1 MQERIQKIIS
11 QCGIASRRRAEDMI
25 QEGLITVNGR
35 VAELGMKADIG
46 KDHIK
51 VSGKLISSPSSRA
64 YLLFNKPAQCITAMN
79 DPEKRMTVMD
89 YLKRVKVRV
98 FPVGRLDYNS
108 EGLLILTN
116 DGELANAV
124 MHPKKKIPKT
134 YQVKINGTLDD
145 KDKLKLETGV
155 RLDDGVTKPARVRI
169 IKNLKANSWISITIH
184 EGKNR
189 QVRRMMDRI
198 GHSAIRLIR
207 TKISSLTLDTLKPGE
222 YRYMTEEEVAT
233 LKKELKTGVIDSG
246 TQKVKRQSR
255 KGWAVKS
262 SKTAKKPK
270 RQAGKGPKRQPVE
283 DTARPMDKDFKR
295 KVSPK
300 AVPVKSFKRKASSS
314 ASMAGKKRK

>member
-1 MQERIQKIIS
+1 V
-11 QCGIASRRRAEDMI
+11 
-25 QEGLITVNGR
+25 TVNGK

-46 KDHIK
+46 RDHIK
-51 VSGKLISSPSSRA
+51 VSGKLISSPSSMS
-64 YLLFNKPAQCITAMN
+64 YLLFNKPFRCITAMH
-79 DPEKRMTVMD
+79 DPEKRTTVMD

-134 YQVKINGTLDD
+134 YQVKINGFLED

-155 RLDDGVTKPARVRI
+155 RLDDGMTKPAKVRI
-169 IKNLKANSWISITIH
+169 IKKLKANSWISITIH

-207 TKISSLTLDTLKPGE
+207 TKISGLTLGTLKPGE
-222 YRYMTEEEVAT
+222 YRYMTEEEVAS
-233 LKKELKTGVIDSG
+233 LKEELKTGVIAG
-246 TQKVKRQSR
+246 TQKVKGQSR
-255 KGWAVKS
+255 KGWAAKS

-270 RQAGKGPKRQPVE
+270 RQTSKGPKSTVAPKVSKAVNPLKKPRRQPNPRTVG
-283 DTARPMDKDFKR
+283 AGR
-295 KVSPK
+295 K
-300 AVPVKSFKRKASSS
+300 
-314 ASMAGKKRK
+314 KK